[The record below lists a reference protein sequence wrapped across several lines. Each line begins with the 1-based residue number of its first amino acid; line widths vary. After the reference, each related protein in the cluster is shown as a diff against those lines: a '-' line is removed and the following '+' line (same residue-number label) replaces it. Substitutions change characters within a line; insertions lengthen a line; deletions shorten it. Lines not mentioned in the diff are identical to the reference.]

1 MEVLIWLGVPLA
13 VLMIGVLLYVFSVLS
28 RKGYRCPKCGERV
41 NVEYMEAK
49 RCGMCG
55 APLER
60 R

>member
-1 MEVLIWLGVPLA
+1 MEFLIVLGLVLIGLLIA
-13 VLMIGVLLYVFSVLS
+13 VMLYVFSVLS